1 MLKINRL
8 QLHNFMCVS
17 DADLIFND
25 SKIILLIGNNGAGKS
40 TVLTAIALCLLESK
54 RSDSF
59 KENVKL
65 GETESHVELDAEING
80 KPINISIDL
89 SSTSSTM
96 NRYAKYDGKEYKNS
110 EVSVLLDSFD
120 LRYYSDIIMSA
131 QGAGDI
137 TKLTPA
143 QREVYLQKLLNFDF
157 TEQNEECKE
166 HIKDVNDKISY
177 NTNQIEF
184 SKKMIAQRTTE
195 IKNPEPLN
203 FSIEDEN
210 SCKADKIVL
219 TQKINELS
227 EKIIKKNTLLK
238 SKTDITSNSIVKSKQ
253 AIARLTSAIEYS
265 QSNVSKID
273 SLNNDKVL
281 LEKEIAELNNN
292 YTSENTKY
300 NGYDVDIKS
309 LSAQRDDVLNSIS
322 IVTSDKSHAQ
332 KHLNLIASGKCPEC
346 GKEFTD
352 ADKEKYDKELSD
364 CESSLSEY
372 NSKLKIINDKLIEI
386 NTAKKES
393 QNAVSKI
400 SNDISGKKSTLRQI
414 DSNIQSLQ
422 KELESIEANKKALSD
437 ETERLS
443 SFEKQVADIDNELST
458 IDDVSEEYTKIHN
471 DIDAINTKLADY
483 TNQRT
488 RYDMA
493 IRNNETIKNGINELN
508 NNIISAEK
516 LVDDYRAQFTM
527 YDEAQK
533 IFDKTLPAYL
543 ILKTCTML
551 ESSMNDFIHIIFPKM
566 GVYLF
571 QSKKGVEFFY
581 TTDISALPPNFEKTN
596 LINVKMASG
605 FEKAVI
611 SIAFKVC
618 LCRAYGLSFAF
629 MDEIDEAGTDE
640 NSESLFRSVLS
651 NDLFNQLF
659 IISHKPMVRDVIQN
673 LATSN
678 TTYYVKDGSFST
690 EEQ

>member
-166 HIKDVNDKISY
+166 HIKD
-177 NTNQIEF
+177 
-184 SKKMIAQRTTE
+184 
-195 IKNPEPLN
+195 
-203 FSIEDEN
+203 EN

-265 QSNVSKID
+265 KSNVSKID
-273 SLNNDKVL
+273 SLNNDKIL

-400 SNDISGKKSTLRQI
+400 SNDISGKKSTIRQI
-414 DSNIQSLQ
+414 DTNIQTLQ
-422 KELESIEANKKALSD
+422 KE
-437 ETERLS
+437 
-443 SFEKQVADIDNELST
+443 
-458 IDDVSEEYTKIHN
+458 
-471 DIDAINTKLADY
+471 
-483 TNQRT
+483 
-488 RYDMA
+488 
-493 IRNNETIKNGINELN
+493 
-508 NNIISAEK
+508 
-516 LVDDYRAQFTM
+516 
-527 YDEAQK
+527 
-533 IFDKTLPAYL
+533 
-543 ILKTCTML
+543 
-551 ESSMNDFIHIIFPKM
+551 
-566 GVYLF
+566 
-571 QSKKGVEFFY
+571 
-581 TTDISALPPNFEKTN
+581 
-596 LINVKMASG
+596 
-605 FEKAVI
+605 
-611 SIAFKVC
+611 
-618 LCRAYGLSFAF
+618 
-629 MDEIDEAGTDE
+629 
-640 NSESLFRSVLS
+640 
-651 NDLFNQLF
+651 
-659 IISHKPMVRDVIQN
+659 
-673 LATSN
+673 
-678 TTYYVKDGSFST
+678 
-690 EEQ
+690 